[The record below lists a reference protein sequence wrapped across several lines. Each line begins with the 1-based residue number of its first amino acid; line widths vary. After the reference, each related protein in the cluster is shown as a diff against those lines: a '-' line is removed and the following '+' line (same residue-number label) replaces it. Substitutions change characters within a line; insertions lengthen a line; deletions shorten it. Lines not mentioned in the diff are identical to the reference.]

1 MQLLT
6 YGYLLPEDGD
16 IGDELFD
23 AFENNI
29 QLMNS
34 HNHDG
39 ITGEKISSANVN
51 KVTQNILSAN
61 WVLQGNGIY
70 RQLVTTVN
78 ALEYDDIIMAYRD
91 SDTDERLF
99 LEEEK
104 VTDTSFYVY
113 ANSNT
118 KNVTIYYL

>member
-29 QLMNS
+29 QLMND

-39 ITGEKISSANVN
+39 VTGEKINSSNIQ
-51 KVTQNILSAN
+51 KLTQNIIAAS
-61 WVLQGNGIY
+61 WVSQGNGIY
-70 RQLVTTVN
+70 RQLVNIIGTKN
-78 ALEYDDIIMAYRD
+78 YDDLIMAYRD
-91 SDTDERLF
+91 TDTDERLF

>member
-29 QLMNS
+29 QLMND

-39 ITGEKISSANVN
+39 VTGEKINSSNIA
-51 KVTQNILSAN
+51 KLTQNIIAAG

-70 RQLVTTVN
+70 RQLVTI
-78 ALEYDDIIMAYRD
+78 AGLKLYDDLIMAYRD
-91 SDTDERLF
+91 TDTNERLY

-104 VTDTSFYVY
+104 VSATSFYVY